1 MGSKVFSIPTEEY
14 SYKSTPYFAFLKIF
28 RFCEIDFPRTK
39 NNITKITQ
47 YGTANKTVELMF
59 AKMPPKITDTL
70 FMPYS
75 SIA

>member
-1 MGSKVFSIPTEEY
+1 MGSKFFPTSTEEY
-14 SYKSTPYFAFLKIF
+14 SYKSNPYLAFLKIF
-28 RFCEIDFPRTK
+28 HFCEIDFPRTK

-70 FMPYS
+70 FIAYS

>member
-1 MGSKVFSIPTEEY
+1 MRSKFFHTFSEKY
-14 SYKSTPYFAFLKIF
+14 SYKSNPYFAILKIF
-28 RFCEIDFPRTK
+28 HFCEIDFPRTK
-39 NNITKITQ
+39 NNIAKITQ

-70 FMPYS
+70 FIAYS

>member
-1 MGSKVFSIPTEEY
+1 MGEYKVSKNLSLT
-14 SYKSTPYFAFLKIF
+14 SSTHLCFDSLKTV
-28 RFCEIDFPRTK
+28 EPRTK
-39 NNITKITQ
+39 NNITKITK